1 MANEYKLTKRESE
14 VLKLIVSGM
23 SNKEIGKALNI
34 ALSTVKIHIAG
45 IFTKLETNS
54 RVKAAVIA
62 VKKGVV

>member
-23 SNKEIGKALNI
+23 SNKEIGKVLNI